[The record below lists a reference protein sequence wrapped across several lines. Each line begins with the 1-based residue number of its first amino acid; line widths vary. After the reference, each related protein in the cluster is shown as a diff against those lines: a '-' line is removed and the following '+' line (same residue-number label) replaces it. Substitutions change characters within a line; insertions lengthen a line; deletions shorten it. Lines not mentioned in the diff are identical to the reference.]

1 MQQSSSNLISIR
13 RQLEII
19 AVVIIVGILA
29 AVAIPKYLSLQ
40 EEVRKMAALRQIAEV
55 KGRLSLSMVKYMLQN
70 NGAKPGAVQLLT
82 VTGADGKTACAAMSG
97 EDVQF
102 TCTASGAAVIIA
114 VWTVKGVKVS
124 AVRGNPGTFEIRD

>member
-1 MQQSSSNLISIR
+1 MIQRSGNLTSIR

-19 AVVIIVGILA
+19 AVVIIVGIFA

-70 NGAKPGAVQLLT
+70 NGAKPGAVQLL
-82 VTGADGKTACAAMSG
+82 A
-97 EDVQF
+97 QQY
-102 TCTASGAAVIIA
+102 
-114 VWTVKGVKVS
+114 
-124 AVRGNPGTFEIRD
+124 